1 MDVSKKSIVG
11 RLAAVESEAVRIDQS
26 RCAKVRNR
34 NVECLACA
42 RACTSGCI
50 ALSDAGEL
58 AVDESRCVGCG
69 TCATVCPTCAIE
81 SRNPSDAQLTAACL
95 ASAREGHVT
104 VMCSR
109 AKKALAH
116 LLEEGRFAEAVCL
129 GRIDESLLCTLAA
142 CGVQTIDL
150 AHAECSACA
159 QKTGFDT
166 ALLVANTTETLLD
179 AFGGRAR
186 IAVRRDVSASCLA
199 RGVRAADA
207 TAALRA
213 FSGKPCACEPV
224 RGDGHTCRDAS
235 AASEAAKASFDE
247 DAKTSGRKTRKPFGA
262 HDAHDRSDVPD
273 AAESGRTDDESES
286 GIAPHAAKGRGGT
299 KAFPLPHVMADG
311 TLPHFI
317 PDRRERLVD
326 ALSSFDGPRC
336 DSVSTRLWGC
346 VVIDPA
352 RCSSCRMCATFC
364 PTAAIGK
371 FDDEDAMGVLHTP
384 ADCVKCGSCRDI
396 CPEGAITIRDEVKT
410 GFILNA
416 STHRYAM
423 RPRAVKIGD
432 PHQILET
439 MKGRIE
445 GNVYER

>member
-11 RLAAVESEAVRIDQS
+11 RLAAVESKAVRIDQS

-58 AVDESRCVGCG
+58 TVDESRCVGCG

-95 ASAREGHVT
+95 AAAREGRVT

-109 AKKALAH
+109 AKEALAH
-116 LLEEGRFAEAVCL
+116 LLGEGRFAETICL

-142 CGVQTIDL
+142 CGIQAIDL
-150 AHAECSACA
+150 VHAECSACA

-166 ALLVANTTETLLD
+166 ARLVADTTETLLE
-179 AFGGRAR
+179 AFGGRAH
-186 IAVRRDVSASCLA
+186 IAVRRDVSTSCLA
-199 RGVRAADA
+199 RGVCAADA
-207 TAALRA
+207 AAALRA
-213 FSGKPCACEPV
+213 FSEKPCACEPV
-224 RGDGHTCRDAS
+224 RGDGRACRDAS
-235 AASEAAKASFDE
+235 ADSEAAEASFDE
-247 DAKTSGRKTRKPFGA
+247 DAKTSGRKAHEPFGA
-262 HDAHDRSDVPD
+262 HDARERSDPMH
-273 AAESGRTDDESES
+273 AAESGRAGGEGD
-286 GIAPHAAKGRGGT
+286 IAPHAAKGRGGT
-299 KAFPLPHVMADG
+299 KTFPLPHVMADG

-364 PTAAIGK
+364 PTGAIGK
-371 FDDEDAMGVLHTP
+371 FDGEDAMGVLHTP

-396 CPEGAITIRDEVKT
+396 CPEGAITIRDDVKT

-416 STHRYAM
+416 STHRYVM
-423 RPRAVKIGD
+423 KPRAVTIGD